1 MSLMIVLCS
10 LTEIWLGLQTI
21 ACTKDATA
29 PLKTKSC
36 RTVLETTHHPPKPK
50 RGKYETNFIGAVFAE
65 TEEAGIGVVIKTL
78 EVT

>member
-1 MSLMIVLCS
+1 MYLMIVLCS
-10 LTEIWLGLQTI
+10 LIEIWPRLQTI

-36 RTVLETTHHPPKPK
+36 RTVLEIHPPTSKK
-50 RGKYETNFIGAVFAE
+50 KGDKYETNCTGAVFAE
-65 TEEAGIGVVIKTL
+65 TEEAGIGVVVKTL